1 METSSILQI
10 VSLCIAILELEI
22 QILVNQQENVTRWYS
37 FFSQKTLSWYSILW
51 NNDHDVIHILMHLLI
66 DSSKQI

>member
-51 NNDHDVIHILMHLLI
+51 NNDHDVMIN
-66 DSSKQI
+66 KRN

>member
-37 FFSQKTLSWYSILW
+37 FFFTEDTK
-51 NNDHDVIHILMHLLI
+51 LI
-66 DSSKQI
+66 FDFME

>member
-1 METSSILQI
+1 METSSTGILQI

-51 NNDHDVIHILMHLLI
+51 NNDHDVMIN
-66 DSSKQI
+66 KRN

>member
-10 VSLCIAILELEI
+10 VSLCNAILELEI

-51 NNDHDVIHILMHLLI
+51 NNDHDVMIN
-66 DSSKQI
+66 KRN

>member
-22 QILVNQQENVTRWYS
+22 QILVNQQENVTKWYS

-51 NNDHDVIHILMHLLI
+51 NNDHDVMIN
-66 DSSKQI
+66 KRN